1 MEKIKNVK
9 SIQIKGELEGR
20 GIVNFDSKE
29 QRYAISAFN
38 LTKEMG
44 AEMLHDNIKLGK
56 KSFKY
61 EGKKTITINKEG
73 DTKEIDSY
81 SYKNLI
87 SSACLRHATYQNDVE
102 MVNSAIMQSPV
113 LLSTYE
119 TSFVGLTRGYMF
131 LIFSI
136 LFII

>member
-1 MEKIKNVK
+1 MEKNKNVK

-61 EGKKTITINKEG
+61 EGKKTITINK
-73 DTKEIDSY
+73 
-81 SYKNLI
+81 
-87 SSACLRHATYQNDVE
+87 
-102 MVNSAIMQSPV
+102 
-113 LLSTYE
+113 
-119 TSFVGLTRGYMF
+119 
-131 LIFSI
+131 
-136 LFII
+136 